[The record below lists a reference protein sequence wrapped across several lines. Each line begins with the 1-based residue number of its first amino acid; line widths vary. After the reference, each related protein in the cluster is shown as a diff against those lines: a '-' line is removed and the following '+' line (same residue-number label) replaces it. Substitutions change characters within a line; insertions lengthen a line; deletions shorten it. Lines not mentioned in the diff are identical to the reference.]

1 MKKSIS
7 KQIAVVF
14 GVAVPVLFG
23 VGVLQYQSILG
34 MINAYNQVVRSNETL
49 EGLHS
54 TRSMVGDLEAGG
66 GYVTAGQ
73 RSYAETYRA
82 TAVDARARV
91 QKLRDLTSD
100 DPLEQKKLDAL
111 EPLLAR
117 RLGLQ
122 KADGMREGKG
132 SSEAGPLAPPDTSK
146 ELAGDIRAAV
156 SGLEAEERRLLGLRD
171 GSVRAAAARAMA
183 ITTLASGLAL
193 CLVTLAGLLLHYYI
207 NLSKRGDV
215 SNAFSARL
223 LENMASGVCL
233 SDEEGIVLYS
243 NPAGEAMFGCR
254 AGELIGR
261 HLPVLGT
268 GYPPKENPQA
278 FSEIYQE
285 LIAHGTWSGEFEA
298 VRKDRTPFT
307 CYARVS
313 ILEVP
318 GRQYWLSV
326 QEDVTERKQTEEKLG
341 TSANGSKGTLRVIAA
356 H

>member
-23 VGVLQYQSILG
+23 VGALQYQSILG
-34 MINAYNQVVRSNETL
+34 VINAYNQVVRSNETL
-49 EGLHS
+49 EGLEA
-54 TRSMVGDLEAGG
+54 TRSMLGDVEAGG
-66 GYVTAGQ
+66 GYVTVDQ
-73 RSYAETYRA
+73 RSYTETYRA
-82 TAVDARARV
+82 TAVDVRARV

-100 DPLEQKKLDAL
+100 DPLEQKKKLAAL

-122 KADGMREGKG
+122 KAEGKG
-132 SSEAGPLAPPDTSK
+132 SSEVGPFAPPDTSK

-156 SGLEAEERRLLGLRD
+156 SGLEAEEQRLLGLRD
-171 GSVRAAAARAMA
+171 RSVRAAAARAMA

-207 NLSKRGDV
+207 NQSKRGDV
-215 SNAFSARL
+215 SNAFSSRL

-341 TSANGSKGTLRVIAA
+341 TSANGSKGALRVIAA

>member
-1 MKKSIS
+1 VKKSIS

-23 VGVLQYQSILG
+23 VGALQYQSILG
-34 MINAYNQVVRSNETL
+34 VINAYNQVVRSNETL
-49 EGLHS
+49 EGLEA
-54 TRSMVGDLEAGG
+54 TRSMLGDVEAGG
-66 GYVTAGQ
+66 GYVTVDQ
-73 RSYAETYRA
+73 RSYTETYRA
-82 TAVDARARV
+82 TAVDVRARV

-100 DPLEQKKLDAL
+100 DPLEQKKKLAAL

-122 KADGMREGKG
+122 KAEGKG
-132 SSEAGPLAPPDTSK
+132 SSEVGPFAPPDTSK

-156 SGLEAEERRLLGLRD
+156 SGLEAEEQRLLGLRD
-171 GSVRAAAARAMA
+171 RSVRAAAARAMA

-207 NLSKRGDV
+207 NQSKRGDV
-215 SNAFSARL
+215 SNAFSSRL

-341 TSANGSKGTLRVIAA
+341 TSANGSKGALRVIAA

>member
-1 MKKSIS
+1 VKKSIS

-23 VGVLQYQSILG
+23 IGVLQYQSILG
-34 MINAYNQVVRSNETL
+34 LINAYNQVVRSNETL
-49 EGLHS
+49 EGLEAM
-54 TRSMVGDLEAGG
+54 RSMLGDVEAGG
-66 GYVTAGQ
+66 GYVTVDQ

-100 DPLEQKKLDAL
+100 DPLEQKKKLAAL

-122 KADGMREGKG
+122 KAEGKG
-132 SSEAGPLAPPDTSK
+132 SSEAGPLAPPDASK

-156 SGLEAEERRLLGLRD
+156 SGLEAEEQRLLGLRD
-171 GSVRAAAARAMA
+171 RSVRAAAARAMA

-207 NLSKRGDV
+207 NQSKRGDV
-215 SNAFSARL
+215 SNAFSSRL

-243 NPAGEAMFGCR
+243 NPSGEAMFGCR

-268 GYPPKENPQA
+268 GYPPKENAQA

-326 QEDVTERKQTEEKLG
+326 QEDVTERKQAEEKLAG
-341 TSANGSKGTLRVIAA
+341 AAHGSEVNLRVMRA
-356 H
+356 

>member
-1 MKKSIS
+1 MKKSLA

-14 GVAVPVLFG
+14 AVALPVLFG
-23 VGVLQYQSILG
+23 IGVLQHQSMLG
-34 MINAYNQVVRSNETL
+34 LIDAYNQVVRTNKTL
-49 EGLHS
+49 EELQA
-54 TRSMVGDLEAGG
+54 TRSMMDDVEAGG
-66 GYVTAGQ
+66 SRVTADQ
-73 RSYAETYRA
+73 RSYAEAYRA
-82 TAVDARARV
+82 APMEARV
-91 QKLRDLTSD
+91 RLQKLRDLTSD
-100 DPLEQKKLDAL
+100 DPLEQKKKLAAL

-122 KADGMREGKG
+122 KAEGKG
-132 SSEAGPLAPPDTSK
+132 FSEAGPFAPPDTSRK
-146 ELAGDIRAAV
+146 LAGDIRAAV
-156 SGLEAEERRLLGLRD
+156 SGLEADQQRLLGLRD
-171 GSVRAAAARAMA
+171 GSVRAAAARARA
-183 ITTLASGLAL
+183 ITTFGSGLAL
-193 CLVTLAGLLLHYYI
+193 CLVTLACLLLRYYI
-207 NLSKRGDV
+207 ARSKRSEV
-215 SNAFSARL
+215 SNVFSARL
-223 LENMASGVCL
+223 LESMANGVCL

-326 QEDVTERKQTEEKLG
+326 QEDVTERKQTEEKLA

>member
-1 MKKSIS
+1 VKKSIS

-23 VGVLQYQSILG
+23 VGALQYQSVLG
-34 MINAYNQVVRSNETL
+34 VINAYNQVVRSNETL
-49 EGLHS
+49 EGLEA
-54 TRSMVGDLEAGG
+54 TRSMLGDVEAGG
-66 GYVTAGQ
+66 GYVTVDQ

-100 DPLEQKKLDAL
+100 DPLEQKKKLAAL

-122 KADGMREGKG
+122 KAEGKG
-132 SSEAGPLAPPDTSK
+132 SSEAGPFAPPDTSK

-171 GSVRAAAARAMA
+171 RSVRAAAARAMA

-207 NLSKRGDV
+207 NQSKRGDV
-215 SNAFSARL
+215 SNAFSSRL

-341 TSANGSKGTLRVIAA
+341 TSANGSKGALRVIAA

>member
-1 MKKSIS
+1 
-7 KQIAVVF
+7 
-14 GVAVPVLFG
+14 
-23 VGVLQYQSILG
+23 
-34 MINAYNQVVRSNETL
+34 
-49 EGLHS
+49 
-54 TRSMVGDLEAGG
+54 
-66 GYVTAGQ
+66 
-73 RSYAETYRA
+73 
-82 TAVDARARV
+82 
-91 QKLRDLTSD
+91 
-100 DPLEQKKLDAL
+100 
-111 EPLLAR
+111 
-117 RLGLQ
+117 
-122 KADGMREGKG
+122 
-132 SSEAGPLAPPDTSK
+132 
-146 ELAGDIRAAV
+146 
-156 SGLEAEERRLLGLRD
+156 LLGLRD
-171 GSVRAAAARAMA
+171 RSVRAAAARAMA

-207 NLSKRGDV
+207 NQSKRGDV
-215 SNAFSARL
+215 SNAFSSRL
-223 LENMASGVCL
+223 LESMASGVCL

-261 HLPVLGT
+261 HLPVLGA

-326 QEDVTERKQTEEKLG
+326 QEDVTERRQTEEKLA
-341 TSANGSKGTLRVIAA
+341 TSANGSKGALRVIAA

>member
-23 VGVLQYQSILG
+23 IGVLQYQSILG
-34 MINAYNQVVRSNETL
+34 LINAYNQVVRSNETL
-49 EGLHS
+49 EGLEAM
-54 TRSMVGDLEAGG
+54 RSMLGDVEAGG
-66 GYVTAGQ
+66 GYVTVDQ

-132 SSEAGPLAPPDTSK
+132 SPEAGPLAPPDTSK

-156 SGLEAEERRLLGLRD
+156 SGLEAEEQRLLGLRD
-171 GSVRAAAARAMA
+171 RSVRAAAARAMA

-207 NLSKRGDV
+207 NQSKRGDV

-223 LENMASGVCL
+223 LEKMASGVCL

-326 QEDVTERKQTEEKLG
+326 QEEVTERRQTEEKLA
-341 TSANGSKGTLRVIAA
+341 TSANGSKGALRVIAA